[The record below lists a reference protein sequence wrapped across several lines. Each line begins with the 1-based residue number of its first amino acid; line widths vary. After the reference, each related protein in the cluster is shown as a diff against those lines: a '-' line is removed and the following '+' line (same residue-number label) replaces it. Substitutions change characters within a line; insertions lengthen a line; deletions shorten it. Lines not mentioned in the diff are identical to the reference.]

1 MLKKESKRRRT
12 KAEIEEQ
19 KQEEILKRQK
29 LEEDMEELA
38 NLRARMQEAEQIA
51 LNNKGAADLMSQ
63 MINAGH
69 IQQDSQ
75 NTIILNAANGEQRF
89 GINVP
94 QPDVQVDFDV

>member
-1 MLKKESKRRRT
+1 M
-12 KAEIEEQ
+12 
-19 KQEEILKRQK
+19 KRQK

-69 IQQDSQ
+69 I
-75 NTIILNAANGEQRF
+75 
-89 GINVP
+89 
-94 QPDVQVDFDV
+94 

>member
-1 MLKKESKRRRT
+1 MLKKDSKRRRT

-69 IQQDSQ
+69 I
-75 NTIILNAANGEQRF
+75 
-89 GINVP
+89 
-94 QPDVQVDFDV
+94 

>member
-1 MLKKESKRRRT
+1 MLKKDSKRRRN

-69 IQQDSQ
+69 I
-75 NTIILNAANGEQRF
+75 
-89 GINVP
+89 
-94 QPDVQVDFDV
+94 